1 MGINGGTGIVGS
13 GAALGGSGIHI
24 NRGGVAPFVGLLDTY
39 PNAEAAYSVRQ
50 LSSDYAKP
58 TDSEFSFGKALQFDG
73 VNDKVSIGQNLSN
86 VGDVTLSVWFKVNAF
101 KGTYFS
107 ILGSDVNT
115 GNYLMVRDVSGQLQ
129 CQGFGIFGNKQ
140 TLEPSTL
147 GIWNHMGII
156 KSGANFTV
164 YMNGTNYG
172 SAASSTLST
181 INLFGKYGTN
191 NSFNP
196 ANGVMDEF
204 VWWNTALT
212 EAQILNQWNGGNG
225 NSANIDVEPLLWYN
239 CNEEDGS
246 STLVNSGSGG
256 ASYNGTLNNFDFAT
270 CWVDGKANKGALV
283 EIAGYT
289 TTPTFVENKTFYP
302 DENNELSLTST
313 DAVGTTLASWLSTNS
328 ITEGY
333 VRTLYDQ
340 SGNANNAQQ
349 TTASLQPIIISS
361 GSIVT
366 DNGEPAID
374 FRGADYYLTLLSTI
388 TSQWAF
394 GVQNAT
400 AIDNAVN
407 YLYGGAG
414 EGYHVGGT
422 TGSITGWG
430 AFSAAGSR
438 ESNNEGLGQ
447 KIRAWDGNKL
457 FENGVEESYSDTGN
471 AGEVDIIVLG
481 TRSDFTAFS
490 FTGFFQEVVFY
501 NSNQEANVVGIYE
514 NQNSRYN
521 VVV

>member
-1 MGINGGTGIVGS
+1 MIISPSAISPYKIPTFQSGG
-13 GAALGGSGIHI
+13 
-24 NRGGVAPFVGLLDTY
+24 APFVGLLDTY
-39 PNAEAAYSVRQ
+39 PNAPAAYSVRQ

-58 TDSEFSFGKALQFDG
+58 TDSEFSFGNALEFDG
-73 VNDKVSIGQNLSN
+73 ADDYVD
-86 VGDVTLSVWFKVNAF
+86 F
-101 KGTYFS
+101 
-107 ILGSDVNT
+107 
-115 GNYLMVRDVSGQLQ
+115 
-129 CQGFGIFGNKQ
+129 
-140 TLEPSTL
+140 
-147 GIWNHMGII
+147 
-156 KSGANFTV
+156 
-164 YMNGTNYG
+164 
-172 SAASSTLST
+172 ST
-181 INLFGKYGTN
+181 INLTDTYTLSFWVKDWAATKYLMGGVSGNAFLYGANTTTIWLRHYDGATASSIMQFTVN
-191 NSFNP
+191 NINDGDWHHYMITSDGSNCRLYQDGVESTSGAI
-196 ANGVMDEF
+196 ANGGIHTYLKYLGARATLVSSFGGILDE
-204 VWWNTALT
+204 VSAWVGTTGTAQNTIDLY
-212 EAQILNQWNGGNG
+212 NSGNG
-225 NSANIDVEPLLWYN
+225 ALASDIIASPTAYWRANETS
-239 CNEEDGS
+239 GT
-246 STLVNSGSGG
+246 TLTDETG
-256 ASYNGTLNNFDFAT
+256 SYNGTLNNFDTPT

-374 FRGADYYLTLLSTI
+374 FIGGDYYLILSSTI

-471 AGEVDIIVLG
+471 AGDVDIIVLG

>member
-1 MGINGGTGIVGS
+1 MIISPSAISPYKIPTFQSGG
-13 GAALGGSGIHI
+13 
-24 NRGGVAPFVGLLDTY
+24 APFVGLLDTY
-39 PNAEAAYSVRQ
+39 PNSVASFS
-50 LSSDYAKP
+50 LEKIKADYA
-58 TDSEFSFGKALQFDG
+58 
-73 VNDKVSIGQNLSN
+73 
-86 VGDVTLSVWFKVNAF
+86 
-101 KGTYFS
+101 
-107 ILGSDVNT
+107 
-115 GNYLMVRDVSGQLQ
+115 
-129 CQGFGIFGNKQ
+129 
-140 TLEPSTL
+140 
-147 GIWNHMGII
+147 
-156 KSGANFTV
+156 
-164 YMNGTNYG
+164 
-172 SAASSTLST
+172 
-181 INLFGKYGTN
+181 
-191 NSFNP
+191 
-196 ANGVMDEF
+196 
-204 VWWNTALT
+204 
-212 EAQILNQWNGGNG
+212 
-225 NSANIDVEPLLWYN
+225 
-239 CNEEDGS
+239 
-246 STLVNSGSGG
+246 
-256 ASYNGTLNNFDFAT
+256 
-270 CWVDGKANKGALV
+270 GALV
-283 EIAGYT
+283 EVAGYT
-289 TTPTFVENKTFYP
+289 TTPTFVENRAFLP
-302 DENNELSLTST
+302 DANNKLSLTSQ
-313 DAVGTTLASWLSTNS
+313 DVGLTTTLGDWITDNS

-333 VRTLYDQ
+333 VRTLYGQ
-340 SGNANNAQQ
+340 TASINAQQ
-349 TTASLQPIIISS
+349 TTASRQPIIISS

-374 FRGADYYLTLLSTI
+374 FRSGDYYLTLSSTI

-400 AIDNAVN
+400 TIDNAVN

-471 AGEVDIIVLG
+471 AGDVDIIVLG